1 MNTGSAARRSRPWP
15 GIVTGM
21 EIWGVVVAGG
31 SGTRFGGPKQLAALA
46 GSRVVDRSVDAL
58 RGRVDGLIVVG
69 PAEIGT
75 ATSLKV
81 DTVVEGGTS
90 RSASVRNGLA
100 ALPSTATHVLIHDA
114 ARPLVS
120 EDVVARVVDALAG
133 GSLAVVPVVPITDTL
148 RSVDG
153 GTVDRSG
160 LVGVQTPQGFELG
173 ALGTAHDLQIE
184 GTDDASVVEAVGV
197 AVDHVPG
204 SMTNVKLTYPHDLAV
219 AEVLLAIS
227 AAEREAMDE
236 VVGQ

>member
-1 MNTGSAARRSRPWP
+1 
-15 GIVTGM
+15 M

-58 RGRVDGLIVVG
+58 RSRVEGLIVVG
-69 PAEIGT
+69 SAEVGT
-75 ATSLKV
+75 AESLAV
-81 DTVVEGGTS
+81 HAVVAGGSS
-90 RSASVRNGLA
+90 RSESVRNGLA
-100 ALPSTATHVLIHDA
+100 ALPPSATHVLIHDA

-120 EDVVARVVDALAG
+120 DEVVARVIDALSG

-160 LVGVQTPQGFELG
+160 LVGVQTPQGFELA
-173 ALGTAHDLQIE
+173 ALGAAHDLEIE

-204 SMTNVKLTYPHDLAV
+204 SLTNLKLTFPHDLAV
-219 AEVLLAIS
+219 AEVLLGVSSDERAAI
-227 AAEREAMDE
+227 DE
-236 VVGQ
+236 VVGR